1 MCAPRVLQVRM
12 ANRER
17 QRLSRLQ
24 KKEIGLATMLLCV
37 VVVFLLCN
45 VWALISNVVEAF
57 YGITVDQLVKV
68 SNLLVTI
75 NSSVNFVIYVIFGEK
90 FKRLFFKLF
99 FPRGV
104 WMCGWQIATDGRG
117 GQGGGTGGG
126 TGGGGGGGGTGTGGG
141 HAAMD
146 DSEATCNGATAFECR
161 QLTAAT
167 GGSLQSTSAVDHF
180 KRSHHGRHHHN
191 HQHGHRHHNHHHRNR
206 DADDRPD
213 EASGVEAADGG
224 GGGFENGMTEDLC
237 SKTPTNSGMM
247 WEHSTTTTSTS
258 IVNVHQF

>member
-1 MCAPRVLQVRM
+1 MGDIINRLTVTTVSLILRLIKLDAWVLQVRM

-45 VWALISNVVEAF
+45 VWALISNVAESF
-57 YGITVDQLVKV
+57 YGITVDKLVKV

-104 WMCGWQIATDGRG
+104 WLCGWHPVNGRG
-117 GQGGGTGGG
+117 GP
-126 TGGGGGGGGTGTGGG
+126 GG
-141 HAAMD
+141 HGDHGAMD
-146 DSEATCNGATAFECR
+146 DSEATCNGAAFECR
-161 QLTAAT
+161 QLGG
-167 GGSLQSTSAVDHF
+167 GGSEKS
-180 KRSHHGRHHHN
+180 KRSRRSRRHHHHHQSHHVN
-191 HQHGHRHHNHHHRNR
+191 HGCHDHHGGGSKPENHYGGTTGSAGHRGTGNGG
-206 DADDRPD
+206 AAGTDDRGYFAKAPTTSN
-213 EASGVEAADGG
+213 SGVI
-224 GGGFENGMTEDLC
+224 
-237 SKTPTNSGMM
+237 
-247 WEHSTTTTSTS
+247 WEHSTTTTTT
-258 IVNVHQF
+258 NVHQF

>member
-1 MCAPRVLQVRM
+1 M

-45 VWALISNVVEAF
+45 VWALISNVAEAF

-104 WMCGWQIATDGRG
+104 WLCGRWRPADGRG
-117 GQGGGTGGG
+117 GRGGGGRGGG
-126 TGGGGGGGGTGTGGG
+126 RGGGGGSGDGGGGAADGGASAHG
-141 HAAMD
+141 DHAAVD
-146 DSEATCNGATAFECR
+146 DSEATCNGAAMTFECR
-161 QLTAAT
+161 HLTAVTAMAESDDDKLT
-167 GGSLQSTSAVDHF
+167 AISGLQ
-180 KRSHHGRHHHN
+180 RSRRHY
-191 HQHGHRHHNHHHRNR
+191 RHHNYQHYHHRNQR
-206 DADDRPD
+206 NHHQHYQHKHNRHADDD
-213 EASGVEAADGG
+213 ED
-224 GGGFENGMTEDLC
+224 EDDDRGC
-237 SKTPTNSGMM
+237 YANSDCGIV
-247 WEHSTTTTSTS
+247 WVEHSAITTTTSTT
-258 IVNVHQF
+258 NTHQI

>member
-1 MCAPRVLQVRM
+1 MLIYLIIDITNKLYAWVLQVRM

-45 VWALISNVVEAF
+45 VWALISNVAEAF

-104 WMCGWQIATDGRG
+104 WLCGWHTANGRG
-117 GQGGGTGGG
+117 GL
-126 TGGGGGGGGTGTGGG
+126 GG
-141 HAAMD
+141 HGAID
-146 DSEATCNGATAFECR
+146 DSEATCNGAAFECR
-161 QLTAAT
+161 QL
-167 GGSLQSTSAVDHF
+167 GGASDKL
-180 KRSHHGRHHHN
+180 KRSHRSRHHRPHHHHN
-191 HQHGHRHHNHHHRNR
+191 HH
-206 DADDRPD
+206 
-213 EASGVEAADGG
+213 GG
-224 GGGFENGMTEDLC
+224 GGHSHHGGSTWQNHYGGSGGGSAGGGCGYRGNGNGGVATDA
-237 SKTPTNSGMM
+237 KTPTTSCSGII
-247 WEHSTTTTSTS
+247 WEHSATTTTTN
-258 IVNVHQF
+258 INVHQF

>member
-1 MCAPRVLQVRM
+1 M
-12 ANRER
+12 
-17 QRLSRLQ
+17 SRLQ

-45 VWALISNVVEAF
+45 VWALISNVAEAF

-104 WMCGWQIATDGRG
+104 WLCGWRAADGRPG
-117 GQGGGTGGG
+117 GHGD
-126 TGGGGGGGGTGTGGG
+126 

-146 DSEATCNGATAFECR
+146 ESEATCNGAAAIECR
-161 QLTAAT
+161 HMSGMSDRLR
-167 GGSLQSTSAVDHF
+167 
-180 KRSHHGRHHHN
+180 RSHRSRHHH
-191 HQHGHRHHNHHHRNR
+191 HHHHHGVSGGGHNRTPTSRNNH
-206 DADDRPD
+206 
-213 EASGVEAADGG
+213 GGGNGG
-224 GGGFENGMTEDLC
+224 GGGGGAANGGSGGADDLL
-237 SKTPTNSGMM
+237 SKTPTNSGII
-247 WEHSTTTTSTS
+247 WEHSTTTTTT
-258 IVNVHQF
+258 NVHQI

>member
-1 MCAPRVLQVRM
+1 MIVQPTAVLQVRR

-57 YGITVDQLVKV
+57 YGIIVDHLVKV

-104 WMCGWQIATDGRG
+104 WMCGWQLATDGRG
-117 GQGGGTGGG
+117 GPGCE
-126 TGGGGGGGGTGTGGG
+126 GGGGG
-141 HAAMD
+141 HVAMD

-161 QLTAAT
+161 QLGTGT
-167 GGSLQSTSAVDHF
+167 GGSTSYTDHF
-180 KRSHHGRHHHN
+180 GRSRRGRHHH
-191 HQHGHRHHNHHHRNR
+191 QHHHHHHHHRDGDLLDRNQM
-206 DADDRPD
+206 ANSVGGCGNSVNGTSDDR
-213 EASGVEAADGG
+213 E
-224 GGGFENGMTEDLC
+224 LC
-237 SKTPTNSGMM
+237 LKTPTNSGMM
-247 WEHSTTTTSTS
+247 WEHSTTTTTTT
-258 IVNVHQF
+258 VNVHQF

>member
-1 MCAPRVLQVRM
+1 M

-45 VWALISNVVEAF
+45 VWALISNVAEAF

-104 WMCGWQIATDGRG
+104 WMCGLRAADGRPG
-117 GQGGGTGGG
+117 GHAAMDESEATCNGAAAIECRHMSGLSDRLRRSHRSRHYHHHRH
-126 TGGGGGGGGTGTGGG
+126 GGGGGGGGGSGIGGG
-141 HAAMD
+141 
-146 DSEATCNGATAFECR
+146 G
-161 QLTAAT
+161 
-167 GGSLQSTSAVDHF
+167 
-180 KRSHHGRHHHN
+180 
-191 HQHGHRHHNHHHRNR
+191 RNR
-206 DADDRPD
+206 TTSRNDR
-213 EASGVEAADGG
+213 GGNDGG
-224 GGGFENGMTEDLC
+224 GGIDGSGIAGDQRDFL
-237 SKTPTNSGMM
+237 SKATTNSGIV
-247 WEHSTTTTSTS
+247 WEHSMTTTTTN
-258 IVNVHQF
+258 VNQI